1 MSTAAREYTKPV
13 VKNQEMPEAMAQD
26 ILEVGVKAFQEY
38 RTERDIASVIKR
50 HADNEYTP
58 TWNCIVG
65 KSFGS
70 FVTHET
76 KRYVQFTIGHMSI
89 LVWKC
94 G

>member
-1 MSTAAREYTKPV
+1 MGDSKYTKPV
-13 VKNQEMPEAMAQD
+13 VKNQEMPLDMAED
-26 ILEVGVKAFQEY
+26 ILQCAVKAFQEL
-38 RTERDIASVIKR
+38 RTEREIGAAIKR
-50 HADNEYTP
+50 YADSTYTP

-76 KRYVQFTIGHMSI
+76 KRYIQFTIGHMSI